1 MREPWKVVFVE
12 DDDDVRESLAQT
24 LELAGFEV
32 CSVAS
37 AEAALPHL
45 APSFPGIVVSD
56 VRLPGMDGLALMR
69 HVRAADAAVPVILLT
84 GHGDVPMAVRAIREG
99 ACDFIE
105 KPFAAARLVEAAR
118 SAARQRASGDGA
130 GRGGSSGGDVL

>member
-1 MREPWKVVFVE
+1 MPDAAWKVLFVE
-12 DDDDVRESLAQT
+12 DDGDVRESLSQT
-24 LELAGFEV
+24 LELAGFDV
-32 CSVAS
+32 CSCDS

-45 APSFPGIVVSD
+45 LPSFPGIVISD

-69 HVRAADAAVPVILLT
+69 HVLGTGAGVPVILLT

-99 ACDFIE
+99 AWDFIE

-118 SAARQRASGDGA
+118 SAVRQREA
-130 GRGGSSGGDVL
+130 LQPKPL